1 MNKKIYFISGFPRAG
16 NTVLASILNQNKK
29 IKTTA
34 HSLLPDIIY
43 TLDKLKEKPIYKNF
57 PDEKSFNNLI
67 ENTFKNYYEDWDC
80 EYVIERGDWITPEN
94 LFLLEKYFKNNE
106 IKIVIL
112 VRNILDIIG
121 SYLQIAKK
129 NPLFFVNRIYEEKNK
144 LEMIFEHIEEKA
156 DIVME
161 KNGYV
166 HTVLYSIKNLLKN
179 KFNNYIFIDYDDL
192 LNSPKETLDKIY
204 NFYGIEKYNHN
215 YDNIEQ
221 FKVND
226 VSYDDKNIGAEI
238 HTLREGKLKR
248 NVYGVKVPQRVI
260 DKYCNLEFWK
270 NETNSN

>member
-43 TLDKLKEKPIYKNF
+43 TLNKLKEKPIYKNF
-57 PDEKSFNNLI
+57 PDEKSFDNII
-67 ENTFKNYYEDWDC
+67 ENTFNNYYKDWDC
-80 EYVIERGDWITPEN
+80 EYIIERGDWITPEN
-94 LFLLEKYFKNNE
+94 FFLLEKYFKNNE

-121 SYLQIAKK
+121 SYLEIAKR
-129 NPLFFVNRIYEEKNK
+129 NPLFFINRIYENKNK
-144 LEMIFEHIEEKA
+144 SEMIFEHMEEKA

-166 HTVLYSIKNLLKN
+166 HTVLYSIKNLLKS
-179 KFNNYIFIDYDDL
+179 KFKNYIFIDYDDL
-192 LNSPKETLDKIY
+192 LNNPKETLDKIY
-204 NFYGIEKYNHN
+204 NFYGIEKYNHDYN
-215 YDNIEQ
+215 NIKQ

-226 VSYDDKNIGAEI
+226 VTYNDKTIRAKI
-238 HTLREGKLKR
+238 HTLREGKLER
-248 NVYGVKVPQRVI
+248 NIYGVKVPQRVV
-260 DKYCNLEFWK
+260 DKYRNLEFWK
-270 NETNSN
+270 NETNSD

>member
-34 HSLLPDIIY
+34 HSLLPDIVY
-43 TLDKLKEKPIYKNF
+43 TLDKLKQKPIYKNF
-57 PDEKSFNNLI
+57 PDEKSFNNMV
-67 ENTFKNYYEDWDC
+67 ENIFSNYYEDWDC
-80 EYVIERGDWITPEN
+80 EYIIERGDWITPEN

-129 NPLFFVNRIYEEKNK
+129 NPLFFINRIYEEKNK
-144 LEMIFEHIEEKA
+144 LEMIFEHAEEKA

-166 HTVLYSIKNLLKN
+166 HTVLYSIKNLLKS
-179 KFNNYIFIDYDDL
+179 KFKNYIFIDYDDL

-215 YDNIEQ
+215 YNNIEQ

-226 VSYDDKNIGAEI
+226 VSYDDKNIGAGI
-238 HTLREGKLKR
+238 HTLREGKLER

-270 NETNSN
+270 NEADSN

>member
-43 TLDKLKEKPIYKNF
+43 TLDKLKQKPIYKNF
-57 PDEKSFNNLI
+57 PDEKSFNNMV
-67 ENTFKNYYEDWDC
+67 ENIFNNYYKDWDC
-80 EYVIERGDWITPEN
+80 EYIIERGDWITPEN

-129 NPLFFVNRIYEEKNK
+129 NPLFFINRIYEEKSK
-144 LEMIFEHIEEKA
+144 LEMIFEHTEEKA

-166 HTVLYSIKNLLKN
+166 HTVLYSIKTLLKS
-179 KFNNYIFIDYDDL
+179 KFKNYIFIDYDDL

-215 YDNIEQ
+215 YNNIEQ

-226 VSYDDKNIGAEI
+226 VSYDDKNIGAGI
-238 HTLREGKLKR
+238 HTLREGKLER

-270 NETNSN
+270 NEADSN

>member
-57 PDEKSFNNLI
+57 PDEKSFDNVI
-67 ENTFKNYYEDWDC
+67 ENIFTNYYKDWDC
-80 EYVIERGDWITPEN
+80 EYIIERGDWITPEN
-94 LFLLEKYFKNNE
+94 LFLLEKHFKNNE

-112 VRNILDIIG
+112 VRNILDILG
-121 SYLQIAKK
+121 SYLQIAKR
-129 NPLFFVNRIYEEKNK
+129 NPLFFINKIYDEKNNS
-144 LEMIFEHIEEKA
+144 EMLFEHTEEKA

-166 HTVLYSIKNLLKN
+166 HTVLYSIKNLLKS
-179 KFNNYIFIDYDDL
+179 KFKNYIFIDYDDL
-192 LNSPKETLDKIY
+192 LNNPKETLDKIY
-204 NFYGIEKYNHN
+204 NFYGIEKYDHDYN
-215 YDNIEQ
+215 NIKQ

-226 VSYDDKNIGAEI
+226 VSYNDKNIGAKI
-238 HTLREGKLKR
+238 HALREGKLER
-248 NVYGVKVPQRVI
+248 NIYGVKVPQRVV
-260 DKYCNLEFWK
+260 DKYSNLEFWK
-270 NETNSN
+270 KNE